1 MLFNSFDFL
10 LFFPIVTVLF
20 YLLKH
25 EHRWALLL
33 AASCYFY
40 MYFIPAYILIL
51 IGTIIIDYYAG
62 ILIESETR
70 QKQKK
75 IFLFAS
81 IAANVGILAV
91 FKYYNFFLD
100 NVNLAGTWINGHPTA
115 IRYLGI
121 ALPIGLSFHTFQAMS
136 YTFEVYY
143 GRQKAER
150 KFGYYALYVMFYPQ
164 LVAGPIE
171 RPQNILH
178 QFHEEKKYKYENVRD
193 GLLQMLWGF
202 FKKIVVADN
211 ISGMVNLAYTHPEQ
225 QTGLTLLL
233 ATYLFAIQIYC
244 DFSGYSDIAI
254 GAAKTMGFDLMENFK
269 TPYISKNIKEFWTR
283 WHISL
288 STWFKDYLYIPIGGN
303 RVKISR
309 MMINLM
315 IVFVISGIW
324 HGANWNFIIWG
335 FLHGLYLILAIQ
347 KDIVLKALKI
357 PENMIT
363 NTINMFVTFHL
374 VVFAWI
380 FFRATTFTD
389 AAIIIKS
396 IAHTKFGIQHLIH
409 SLDVFSVGEKNLG
422 RTLFLFT
429 LIGGFMLA
437 DPKMDKIA
445 KNKLLFKNKAIK
457 YITYSLV
464 MTGIILFGFFGDI
477 NFIYF
482 QF

>member
-1 MLFNSFDFL
+1 
-10 LFFPIVTVLF
+10 
-20 YLLKH
+20 
-25 EHRWALLL
+25 
-33 AASCYFY
+33 
-40 MYFIPAYILIL
+40 
-51 IGTIIIDYYAG
+51 
-62 ILIESETR
+62 
-70 QKQKK
+70 
-75 IFLFAS
+75 
-81 IAANVGILAV
+81 
-91 FKYYNFFLD
+91 
-100 NVNLAGTWINGHPTA
+100 
-115 IRYLGI
+115 
-121 ALPIGLSFHTFQAMS
+121 
-136 YTFEVYY
+136 
-143 GRQKAER
+143 
-150 KFGYYALYVMFYPQ
+150 
-164 LVAGPIE
+164 
-171 RPQNILH
+171 
-178 QFHEEKKYKYENVRD
+178 
-193 GLLQMLWGF
+193 
-202 FKKIVVADN
+202 
-211 ISGMVNLAYTHPEQ
+211 
-225 QTGLTLLL
+225 
-233 ATYLFAIQIYC
+233 
-244 DFSGYSDIAI
+244 
-254 GAAKTMGFDLMENFK
+254 
-269 TPYISKNIKEFWTR
+269 
-283 WHISL
+283 
-288 STWFKDYLYIPIGGN
+288 
-303 RVKISR
+303 
-309 MMINLM
+309 
-315 IVFVISGIW
+315 
-324 HGANWNFIIWG
+324 
-335 FLHGLYLILAIQ
+335 LILAIQ

>member
-1 MLFNSFDFL
+1 
-10 LFFPIVTVLF
+10 
-20 YLLKH
+20 
-25 EHRWALLL
+25 
-33 AASCYFY
+33 
-40 MYFIPAYILIL
+40 
-51 IGTIIIDYYAG
+51 
-62 ILIESETR
+62 
-70 QKQKK
+70 
-75 IFLFAS
+75 
-81 IAANVGILAV
+81 
-91 FKYYNFFLD
+91 
-100 NVNLAGTWINGHPTA
+100 
-115 IRYLGI
+115 
-121 ALPIGLSFHTFQAMS
+121 
-136 YTFEVYY
+136 
-143 GRQKAER
+143 
-150 KFGYYALYVMFYPQ
+150 
-164 LVAGPIE
+164 
-171 RPQNILH
+171 
-178 QFHEEKKYKYENVRD
+178 
-193 GLLQMLWGF
+193 MLWGF

>member
-1 MLFNSFDFL
+1 
-10 LFFPIVTVLF
+10 
-20 YLLKH
+20 
-25 EHRWALLL
+25 
-33 AASCYFY
+33 
-40 MYFIPAYILIL
+40 
-51 IGTIIIDYYAG
+51 
-62 ILIESETR
+62 
-70 QKQKK
+70 
-75 IFLFAS
+75 
-81 IAANVGILAV
+81 
-91 FKYYNFFLD
+91 
-100 NVNLAGTWINGHPTA
+100 
-115 IRYLGI
+115 
-121 ALPIGLSFHTFQAMS
+121 
-136 YTFEVYY
+136 
-143 GRQKAER
+143 
-150 KFGYYALYVMFYPQ
+150 MFYPQ

-269 TPYISKNIKEFWTR
+269 TPYISKNIKEFWSR

-303 RVKISR
+303 RVRISR

-347 KDIVLKALKI
+347 KDKILKALRI
-357 PENMIT
+357 PENLLT

-396 IAHTKFGIQHLIH
+396 IAQTKFGIQHLIH

-437 DPKMDKIA
+437 DPTMDKIA
-445 KNKLLFKNKAIK
+445 KNKLLFKNRTIK

>member
-1 MLFNSFDFL
+1 
-10 LFFPIVTVLF
+10 
-20 YLLKH
+20 
-25 EHRWALLL
+25 
-33 AASCYFY
+33 
-40 MYFIPAYILIL
+40 
-51 IGTIIIDYYAG
+51 
-62 ILIESETR
+62 
-70 QKQKK
+70 
-75 IFLFAS
+75 
-81 IAANVGILAV
+81 
-91 FKYYNFFLD
+91 
-100 NVNLAGTWINGHPTA
+100 
-115 IRYLGI
+115 
-121 ALPIGLSFHTFQAMS
+121 
-136 YTFEVYY
+136 
-143 GRQKAER
+143 
-150 KFGYYALYVMFYPQ
+150 
-164 LVAGPIE
+164 
-171 RPQNILH
+171 
-178 QFHEEKKYKYENVRD
+178 
-193 GLLQMLWGF
+193 
-202 FKKIVVADN
+202 
-211 ISGMVNLAYTHPEQ
+211 MVDLAYTHPEQ

-254 GAAKTMGFDLMENFK
+254 GAAKTMGYDLMENFR
-269 TPYISKNIKEFWTR
+269 TPYISKNIKEFWSR

-347 KDIVLKALKI
+347 KDKILSALRM
-357 PENMIT
+357 PENLLT

-396 IAHTKFGIQHLIH
+396 IAQTKFGVQQLIH
-409 SLDVFSVGEKNLG
+409 SLDIFSVGEKNLG

-437 DPKMDKIA
+437 DPIMDKIA
-445 KNKLLFKNKAIK
+445 KNKILFKNRAVK
-457 YITYSLV
+457 YITYSIV